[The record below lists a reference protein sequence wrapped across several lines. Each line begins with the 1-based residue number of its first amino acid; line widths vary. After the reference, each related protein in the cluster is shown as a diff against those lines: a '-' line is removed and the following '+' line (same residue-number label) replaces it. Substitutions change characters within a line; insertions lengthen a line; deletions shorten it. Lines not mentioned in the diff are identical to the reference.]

1 MTVLLLA
8 ALAFAQYEDP
18 LIAKGFDHFYNL
30 EYPQAIALFQ
40 KAIAAAP
47 RDPHRHNH
55 LAQAVLFQMMFR
67 AGALETELVTGGNP
81 FLRRPKMEPTPEE
94 QRLFSGAIGQ
104 TLSLT
109 SEALAR
115 NPNDTSALY
124 ARGVALGFRGTY
136 NFLVRRA
143 WLDALRDITDA
154 RKLHN
159 RVAELDPSNID
170 ALMLQGVH
178 DYIVGSLPWHYRTL
192 GFLIGFRGDRQR
204 GIRTVRL
211 VAEKGTLNKVDAK
224 ILLGVVARRERRP
237 QDAVPIILEL
247 LERYPRNFLLLF
259 ELAQM
264 YSDLGRKQEAL
275 ETFDRIEELKRSG
288 APGFA
293 SLPFER
299 IEFARGNLLFWYD
312 EPEAAIVH
320 LRRATAAA
328 DHLDPNSAVTSWLRL
343 GQCLDLLGK
352 REEAL
357 AAYRNAIR
365 TAPSSFEARLA
376 RRWLGRKFDM
386 EEKRLLARGEL

>member
-1 MTVLLLA
+1 
-8 ALAFAQYEDP
+8 
-18 LIAKGFDHFYNL
+18 
-30 EYPQAIALFQ
+30 
-40 KAIAAAP
+40 
-47 RDPHRHNH
+47 
-55 LAQAVLFQMMFR
+55 
-67 AGALETELVTGGNP
+67 
-81 FLRRPKMEPTPEE
+81 
-94 QRLFSGAIGQ
+94 
-104 TLSLT
+104 
-109 SEALAR
+109 
-115 NPNDTSALY
+115 
-124 ARGVALGFRGTY
+124 
-136 NFLVRRA
+136 
-143 WLDALRDITDA
+143 
-154 RKLHN
+154 
-159 RVAELDPSNID
+159 
-170 ALMLQGVH
+170 MLQGVH

-211 VAEKGTLNKVDAK
+211 VAEKGRLNKIDAK
-224 ILLGVVARRERRP
+224 ILLGAVARRERRP

>member
-1 MTVLLLA
+1 MTFLLA
-8 ALAFAQYEDP
+8 ALLLAQYDDP
-18 LIAKGFDHFYNL
+18 VVAQGFDHFYNL
-30 EYPQAIALFQ
+30 EYPQAIAAFQ
-40 KAIAAAP
+40 KAISARP
-47 RDPHRHNH
+47 DDPHRHTH

-81 FLRRPKMEPTPEE
+81 FLRRARMEPTPEE
-94 QRLFSGAIGQ
+94 QKQFAAAIGEC
-104 TLSLT
+104 LRLT
-109 SEALAR
+109 EAALQKD
-115 NPNDTSALY
+115 PKDTNAMY

-159 RVAELDPSNID
+159 RVAELEPSNID

-178 DYIVGSLPWHYRTL
+178 DYIVGSLPWYYRTL
-192 GFLIGFRGDRQR
+192 GFLVGFRGDRER

-211 VAEKGTLNKVDAK
+211 VAEKGRWNRIDAK

-247 LERYPRNFLLLF
+247 LEKYPRNFLLLF
-259 ELAQM
+259 ELSQM
-264 YSDLGRKQEAL
+264 YSDLGRKADAL
-275 ETFDRIEELKRSG
+275 AALDRIEELKRSG

-293 SLPFER
+293 QLPFER

-312 EPEAAIVH
+312 EPEAAISH
-320 LRRATAAA
+320 LRRATAGAEK
-328 DHLDPNSAVTSWLRL
+328 LDLNSAVTSWLRL

-357 AAYRNAIR
+357 QAYRAAVK
-365 TAPSSFEARLA
+365 TAPSAYEAKLA
-376 RRWLGRKFDM
+376 RRWLNRRFDAA
-386 EEKRLLARGEL
+386 EKRLLARGEL